1 MTDHIVKSYLNDKIN
16 CRNENRESE
25 IKITS
30 FKLPFIGLHSKVMQK
45 KIDQLCKSLKVKLV
59 FTSEKLR
66 CAFSTKDPYQ
76 SEHLSKVVYKFVCAS
91 CNASYVSQ
99 TCRHLATRIDEHF
112 GKDKK
117 SHIYQHLMSSKDC
130 LDKCSKDC
138 FSVLDTANTKHQLRI
153 KESLFITWLKP
164 ILNKQKQ
171 CQCITLLSFQ
181 VRFLLFLFFSLSQ
194 TRLILQTD

>member
-1 MTDHIVKSYLNDKIN
+1 MTDHIVNSYLNDKIN

-76 SEHLSKVVYKFVCAS
+76 GEHLSKVVYKFVSAS
-91 CNASYVSQ
+91 CNASYVGQ
-99 TCRHLATRIDEHF
+99 TC
-112 GKDKK
+112 
-117 SHIYQHLMSSKDC
+117 
-130 LDKCSKDC
+130 
-138 FSVLDTANTKHQLRI
+138 
-153 KESLFITWLKP
+153 
-164 ILNKQKQ
+164 
-171 CQCITLLSFQ
+171 
-181 VRFLLFLFFSLSQ
+181 
-194 TRLILQTD
+194 